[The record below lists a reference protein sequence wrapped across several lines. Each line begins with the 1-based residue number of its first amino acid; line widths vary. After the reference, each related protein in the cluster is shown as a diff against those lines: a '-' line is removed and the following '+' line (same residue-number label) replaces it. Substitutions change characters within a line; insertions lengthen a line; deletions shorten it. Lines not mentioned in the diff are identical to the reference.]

1 MCIIDG
7 EFYLNSDGRI
17 YYGGRLY
24 NAVECEFM
32 AGSKL
37 VFKAIDEKLDKPKA
51 KTVKIADAFIPI
63 ESESDMNFIPALQ
76 AQEPHKTQPVIEQA
90 PIEEIDLFK
99 QINQL
104 TGNNL
109 PLTIAIVLAVLFY
122 KSYKERK
129 QDEHDH
135 SVACDL
141 ERKDLARRLD
151 IMTSRIDDAEKKGIS
166 IQVMDD
172 DLKDRIEKLEKR
184 LH

>member
-17 YYGGRLY
+17 YYEGRLY
-24 NAVECEFM
+24 HASECDFR

-37 VFKAIDEKLDKPKA
+37 VFKAIDEKIDKPRA
-51 KTVKIADAFIPI
+51 KTAKIADAFIPI
-63 ESESDMNFIPALQ
+63 ESDIDMNFIPALQ
-76 AQEPHKTQPVIEQA
+76 AQEPHKTQPIIEQA

-99 QINQL
+99 QISQL
-104 TGNNL
+104 TNNNL

-122 KSYKERK
+122 KQSKERK
-129 QDEHDH
+129 QNEHDH
-135 SVACDL
+135 AVACDL

-151 IMTSRIDDAEKKGIS
+151 IMTSRIDEAEKKGIS

-172 DLKDRIEKLEKR
+172 DLKDRIEKIEKR

>member
-24 NAVECEFM
+24 HASECDFR

-37 VFKAIDEKLDKPKA
+37 VFKAISEKVDKPRA
-51 KTVKIADAFIPI
+51 KNAKIADAFIPI
-63 ESESDMNFIPALQ
+63 ESDIDMNFIPALQ
-76 AQEPHKTQPVIEQA
+76 AQEPHKTQPIIEQA

-104 TGNNL
+104 TNNNL

-122 KSYKERK
+122 KQNKERK
-129 QDEHDH
+129 QNEHDH
-135 SVACDL
+135 AVACDL

-151 IMTSRIDDAEKKGIS
+151 IMTSRIDEAEKKGIS

-172 DLKDRIEKLEKR
+172 DLKDRIEKIEKR